1 MITWQAICQKRWFR
15 IFFCAAA
22 FFVSGLSHAF
32 VSFLFLNACFPL
44 SLPEEKKNFAVTV
57 VAEDGSPLRSF
68 PDSRGVWRYSV
79 RPEEVSPLYLQALIS
94 YEDRYFRWHPG
105 VNPLAL
111 FRALGQYFGSG
122 QLQSGGS
129 TLTMQVARILH
140 PHPKTMRGKVQQM
153 FRALQLEFRFSKKE
167 ILTFYLNYAPF
178 GGPIEGV
185 QAAAFAYLGKSAL
198 ELSHAEAALLAVL
211 PQSPSRMRPDRHP
224 DRAEAGRN
232 KVLDRMAKFGI
243 WDAKTV
249 AEAKIEK
256 VMQRFDPRPMK
267 APLLAERL
275 RKKAVPSAPVC
286 TFLDPLMQEN
296 VSGLIRAFIAG
307 TPAHTSAAAL
317 VVENSSLAVKAYAG
331 SADFLDN
338 SRFGHVDM
346 VQAVRSPGSTLKP
359 FLYAVA
365 MEEGLIH
372 SESLMT
378 DAPFS
383 FSGYRP
389 DNFTRHF
396 TGPVSAAEA
405 LQRSLNLPAVD
416 LLDRLGPK
424 YFDARLRQGGFRLR
438 YPPFQTPNLTMIL
451 GGVGAS
457 LEDLVSA
464 YTAFARGGL
473 AGPLRFTRDQ
483 PLVER
488 RLLSPGAASI
498 VYQILQESSRPDLPA
513 GQISLDRSRQ
523 AAWKTGTSYG
533 FRDAWTLA
541 VTDRYT
547 AGVWV
552 GRPDGTPSPGQYGR
566 ATAAPLLFRIV
577 DSLPRRFG
585 SPRPIPDTVSRK
597 EICWPLGTAPEGED
611 DPLCH
616 ERHTAWV
623 LDRVIPP
630 TLPDRSERI
639 WQSNPV
645 TVWLNPVNGL
655 RVEAGCAVAGPVRKV
670 IARWP
675 RAAEPWLPPR
685 IREKSRIP
693 RIDPVCGKPAS
704 AQGENIRIMGIEPN
718 TVFRPPGAE
727 TRLPTLIL
735 EARGGREELY
745 WLLNGEL
752 IARSPA
758 GVPFVHKFSRPG
770 RCQLTVMDL
779 GGNYDSVEFTVISGR
794 SGG

>member
-1 MITWQAICQKRWFR
+1 MSAGQEPDRRRHFR
-15 IFFCAAA
+15 YFLCTAA
-22 FFVSGLSHAF
+22 FFVAGFSHAF
-32 VSFLFLNACFPL
+32 VSFFILNTCFPL
-44 SLPEEKKNFAVTV
+44 SLPEEEKHFAVTV

-68 PDSRGVWRYSV
+68 PDARGVWRYPV
-79 RPEEVSPLYLQALIS
+79 RPDAVSPLYLDALIQ

-105 VNPLAL
+105 INPLAL
-111 FRALGQYFGSG
+111 FRALFQYLKTG
-122 QLQSGGS
+122 QLLSGGS
-129 TLTMQVARILH
+129 TLTMQVARILQ
-140 PHPKTMRGKVQQM
+140 PHPKTLAGKVQQM
-153 FRALQLEFRFSKKE
+153 FRALQLELRFSKQE
-167 ILTFYLNYAPF
+167 ILTLYLNYAPF
-178 GGPIEGV
+178 GGPVEGV
-185 QAAAFAYLGKSAL
+185 QAAAFAYLGKSAS

-224 DRAEAGRN
+224 ERAEAGRN

-243 WDAKTV
+243 WDKKTV

-267 APLLAERL
+267 APLLARRL
-275 RKKAVPSAPVC
+275 KDRANPLNPVH
-286 TFLDPLMQEN
+286 TFIDPLMQET
-296 VSGLIRAFIAG
+296 VSGLVRAFIAG

-317 VVENSSLAVKAYAG
+317 VAENSSLAVKAYAG

-346 VQAVRSPGSTLKP
+346 VQASRSPGSTLKP
-359 FLYAVA
+359 FLYAMA

-405 LQRSLNLPAVD
+405 LRRSLNLPAVD
-416 LLDRLGPK
+416 LLERLGPK
-424 YFDARLRQGGFRLR
+424 YFDTRLRQGGFRLR
-438 YPPFQTPNLTMIL
+438 YPPFQGPNLTMIL
-451 GGVGAS
+451 GGVGTS

-464 YTAFARGGL
+464 YAALARDGL
-473 AGPLRFTRDQ
+473 SGPLRFAKDQ

-488 RLLSPGAASI
+488 RFLSPGAAYI
-498 VYQILQESSRPDLPA
+498 VRQILLANPRPDLPGGQLSLA
-513 GQISLDRSRQ
+513 GSRQ

-541 VTDRYT
+541 VTDRFT
-547 AGVWV
+547 IGVWT
-552 GRPDGTPSPGQYGR
+552 GRPDGTPSPGRYGR

-577 DSLPRRFG
+577 DSLPRQFG
-585 SPRPIPDTVSRK
+585 SPHPIPDTVSRK
-597 EICWPLGTAPEGED
+597 EICWPLGIAPDGEN

-616 ERHTAWV
+616 EQRSAWI
-623 LDRVIPP
+623 LSNVIPP

-639 WQSNPV
+639 WQPNPV
-645 TVWLNPVNGL
+645 TVWLNPLTGL
-655 RVEAGCAVAGPVRKV
+655 RVEPGCPVADPVKKR

-675 RAAEPWLPPR
+675 GAVRPWLRPG

-693 RIDPVCGKPAS
+693 RSDPVCGKPES
-704 AQGENIRIMGIEPN
+704 ARGENIRIMGIEPN

-735 EARGGREELY
+735 EAGGGREELY

-752 IARSPA
+752 TARSPA
-758 GVPFVHKFSRPG
+758 GVPFVHHFSRPG
-770 RCQLTVMDL
+770 RYQLTVMDL
-779 GGNYDSVEFTVISGR
+779 SGNYDAVEFTVIRGR